1 MAEPTSVTL
10 VELTDIL
17 SSSAGVKITPDQ
29 VAESTTF
36 NELGVDSLALLGAI
50 PILERTRQIVLP
62 VDAENIETVSE
73 FLDLVNHTVQGAR

>member
-10 VELTDIL
+10 VELTEIL

-29 VAESTTF
+29 VAKSTTF

-73 FLDLVNHTVQGAR
+73 FLDLVNDTVQGAR

>member
-36 NELGVDSLALLGAI
+36 QELGVDSLALLGAI

-73 FLDLVNHTVQGAR
+73 FLDLVNDTVQGAR

>member
-10 VELTDIL
+10 AELTDIL

-29 VAESTTF
+29 VATSTTF
-36 NELGVDSLALLGAI
+36 EELGVDSLALLGAI

-62 VDAENIETVSE
+62 VDAENIETVNE
-73 FLDLVNHTVQGAR
+73 FLDLVNDTVQGVR

>member
-17 SSSAGVKITPDQ
+17 SSSAGLKIMPDQ

-36 NELGVDSLALLGAI
+36 KELGVDSLALLGAI

-62 VDAENIETVSE
+62 VDAENIETVKE
-73 FLDLVNHTVQGAR
+73 FLDLVNDTIQGAG

>member
-1 MAEPTSVTL
+1 MAEPNSVTL

-36 NELGVDSLALLGAI
+36 KELGVDSLALLGAI

-73 FLDLVNHTVQGAR
+73 FLNLVNNTGQEAG

>member
-1 MAEPTSVTL
+1 MAEPTSITL
-10 VELTDIL
+10 VELTEIL

-73 FLDLVNHTVQGAR
+73 FLDLVNDTVQGAR

>member
-10 VELTDIL
+10 LELTDIL

-36 NELGVDSLALLGAI
+36 TELGVDSLALLGAI

-62 VDAENIETVSE
+62 VDAESIETVSE
-73 FLDLVNHTVQGAR
+73 FLDLVNDTVQGAG

>member
-1 MAEPTSVTL
+1 MVEPTSVTL

-36 NELGVDSLALLGAI
+36 QELGVDSLALLSAI

-62 VDAENIETVSE
+62 VDAENIETVNK
-73 FLDLVNHTVQGAR
+73 FLDLVNDTVRGAR

>member
-62 VDAENIETVSE
+62 VDAENIETVGE
-73 FLDLVNHTVQGAR
+73 FLDLVNDTVQGAR

>member
-10 VELTDIL
+10 VELTEIL

-62 VDAENIETVSE
+62 VDAENIETVGE
-73 FLDLVNHTVQGAR
+73 FLDLVNDTVQGAR

>member
-1 MAEPTSVTL
+1 MAESTSITL
-10 VELTDIL
+10 AELTDIL

-50 PILERTRQIVLP
+50 PILERTRQIVIP
-62 VDAENIETVSE
+62 ADAENIETVSE
-73 FLDLVNHTVQGAR
+73 FLDLVNDTVQGVR

>member
-1 MAEPTSVTL
+1 MAEPTSVTM

-36 NELGVDSLALLGAI
+36 KELGVDSLALLGTI

-62 VDAENIETVSE
+62 VDAENIETVNE
-73 FLDLVNHTVQGAR
+73 FLHLVNDTVQGAR

>member
-29 VAESTTF
+29 VDGSTTF

-50 PILERTRQIVLP
+50 PILERAQQIVLP

-73 FLDLVNHTVQGAR
+73 FLDLVNDTVQGAR

>member
-29 VAESTTF
+29 VVESTTF

-73 FLDLVNHTVQGAR
+73 FLDLVNDTVQGAR

>member
-10 VELTDIL
+10 VELTEIL

-73 FLDLVNHTVQGAR
+73 FLDLVNDTVQGAR

>member
-36 NELGVDSLALLGAI
+36 KELGVDSLTLLGAI

-62 VDAENIETVSE
+62 VDAVAHDIPTPDV
-73 FLDLVNHTVQGAR
+73 DPPRHPQTR

>member
-36 NELGVDSLALLGAI
+36 KELGVDSLALLGAI

-62 VDAENIETVSE
+62 VDAENIETVNE
-73 FLDLVNHTVQGAR
+73 FLHVVNDTVQGAR